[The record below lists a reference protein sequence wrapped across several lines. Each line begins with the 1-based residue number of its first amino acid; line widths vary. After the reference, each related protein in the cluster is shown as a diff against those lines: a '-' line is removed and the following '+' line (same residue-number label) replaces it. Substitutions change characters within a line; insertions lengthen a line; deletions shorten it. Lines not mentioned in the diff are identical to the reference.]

1 MGKNSKKRNKKQG
14 KQKTMKGS
22 GFMSNFSFGTKV
34 KDADKDKAA
43 KAVESTTYDSMNVT
57 SSNKDE
63 QRLTESALT
72 QQAGIYGEGA
82 AEAKKSLKDQFGVGN
97 IKADIA
103 TSKNVRGALF
113 VAAAASKALAILP
126 GGEYVS
132 AALNMA
138 QTMAAAYT
146 ANLKFKELMYDT
158 MTILTNC
165 YKIFSLINRST
176 DVFLIAIHNPT
187 GLNELFELLLERS
200 EKEKSLNR
208 SEIDAH

>member
-82 AEAKKSLKDQFGVGN
+82 AEAKKSLKDHTKLKVLKHVN
-97 IKADIA
+97 
-103 TSKNVRGALF
+103 ALRTLHK
-113 VAAAASKALAILP
+113 SDEKLYNKLDKD
-126 GGEYVS
+126 
-132 AALNMA
+132 
-138 QTMAAAYT
+138 
-146 ANLKFKELMYDT
+146 LKWIQAHYDT
-158 MTILTNC
+158 L
-165 YKIFSLINRST
+165 
-176 DVFLIAIHNPT
+176 
-187 GLNELFELLLERS
+187 
-200 EKEKSLNR
+200 
-208 SEIDAH
+208 